1 MKNKKSKW
9 TFAHVSDL
17 DSGFK
22 LPNLHDLYQKS
33 LNSRESKREMY
44 NRALNAALEN
54 LMSWERAARA
64 DGFDVVAATDIFQG
78 APHPVYENGE
88 LRFVQ
93 AYGVLVV
100 EGGEK

>member
-17 DSGFK
+17 DNGFMM
-22 LPNLHDLYQKS
+22 PNLDDLYKKA
-33 LNSRESKREMY
+33 LNTRDNKREMY
-44 NRALNAALEN
+44 ERALNAALEN
-54 LMSWERAARA
+54 LMSWERAAHA

-78 APHPVYENGE
+78 APRPVYEYGS

-93 AYGVLVV
+93 AYGVQVV
-100 EGGEK
+100 EGGAE